1 MEEKNHTNSG
11 VTLLIVMLFILVIL
25 LVTYIFVSEQNNV
38 KSDGDIINNSGG
50 VTVSSYESFLDNVKS
65 VRQTHL
71 VKEYVRSKNG
81 AYSVSINQIG
91 YLYIDDTMFV
101 DVKVLLFWVVPSGS
115 YNNIY
120 YIKEDGTFYV
130 ATETA
135 DGTFEP
141 EQLSAK
147 NILSV
152 MPTKDGGKSIGTGYN
167 LKYNY
172 DNFLKNAKSLRQMS
186 GIQKTVKVYDTEYSI
201 RLNEEGA
208 LYVEDKK
215 LDTDV
220 VIFYSLYVGNGGF
233 ESLYY
238 LKEDG
243 SLYTAS
249 YSYNIYKGEEIE
261 VKKLNFENIV
271 SVIPGKALTASYPIF
286 IDIDGNVYT
295 E

>member
-11 VTLLIVMLFILVIL
+11 VTLLIILIFILAIL
-25 LVTYIFVSEQNNV
+25 LVAYIFVSEQKNV
-38 KSDGDIINNSGG
+38 KGDGDIINNSGG

-65 VRQTHL
+65 ARQTH
-71 VKEYVRSKNG
+71 VIKEYVRSKNG
-81 AYSVSINQIG
+81 SYSVSINQIG

-101 DVKVLLFWVVPSGS
+101 DGKVLLFWIVPSGD

-135 DGTFEP
+135 EGTFEP
-141 EQLSAK
+141 EQLNAK
-147 NILSV
+147 NVLSV
-152 MPTKDGGKSIGTGYN
+152 MPTQDAGKSIGTGYN

-172 DNFLKNAKSLRQMS
+172 DNFLKNAKSLRQTS
-186 GIQKTVKVYDTEYSI
+186 GIQKVVKAYDTEYSI
-201 RLNEEGA
+201 RLNKEGV

-215 LDTDV
+215 LDTGV
-220 VIFYSLYVGNGGF
+220 VVFYSLLVGNGGF

-238 LKEDG
+238 VKEDG
-243 SLYTAS
+243 LLYMAG
-249 YSYNIYKGEEIE
+249 YSYDMYKREEIE

-271 SVIPGKALTASYPIF
+271 SVISGKALTASYPIF
-286 IDIDGNVYT
+286 IDIDGNVYV